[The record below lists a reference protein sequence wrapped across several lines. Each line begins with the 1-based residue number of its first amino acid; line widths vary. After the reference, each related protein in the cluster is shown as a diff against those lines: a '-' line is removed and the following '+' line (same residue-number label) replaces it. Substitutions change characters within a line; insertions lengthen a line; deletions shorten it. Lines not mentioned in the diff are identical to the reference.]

1 MYVYFPL
8 GKIAFL
14 WKPFSPLSVDKLS
27 TAAWETVSQPEVWS
41 SFHSLNNSVG
51 RPGLDY
57 RVSPK
62 NVVIEHNHNQN
73 QQINHNQQHE
83 LEPPSNEDIARFCLI
98 NTLSTWKTRTKL
110 SHKLVPVCPLK
121 EKICMRE
128 SFSFW
133 IQKFHDFEEILAKV
147 TETLVQ
153 QRYIRIFTIKGPGIL
168 LSPLANRLASC
179 HDT

>member
-1 MYVYFPL
+1 MTQSPDTRGV
-8 GKIAFL
+8 GKWWLSQCNVAPVAF
-14 WKPFSPLSVDKLS
+14 WKCVFFGTPCRVDRRALFSAG
-27 TAAWETVSQPEVWS
+27 TTQ
-41 SFHSLNNSVG
+41 LNNLSLQRSTV
-51 RPGLDY
+51 
-57 RVSPK
+57 
-62 NVVIEHNHNQN
+62 

-121 EKICMRE
+121 EKICLRE

>member
-1 MYVYFPL
+1 MVIEPVHCGSSKILKVRFFL
-8 GKIAFL
+8 GHPDPVEWIVGPYL
-14 WKPFSPLSVDKLS
+14 VLVLH
-27 TAAWETVSQPEVWS
+27 TQ
-41 SFHSLNNSVG
+41 LNNRSLQRSTV
-51 RPGLDY
+51 
-57 RVSPK
+57 
-62 NVVIEHNHNQN
+62 

-121 EKICMRE
+121 EKTCMRE

-133 IQKFHDFEEILAKV
+133 IQKFHDFEDVLAKV